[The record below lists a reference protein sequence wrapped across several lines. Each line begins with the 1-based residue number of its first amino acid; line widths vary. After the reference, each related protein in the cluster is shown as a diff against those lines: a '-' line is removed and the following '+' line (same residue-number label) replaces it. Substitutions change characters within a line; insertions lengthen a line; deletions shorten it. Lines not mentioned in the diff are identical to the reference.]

1 MIEFLSVSIFI
12 TRAFIS
18 GTKSNLIQLKRQSG
32 GGSFRK
38 QFKSYENEAPVQ
50 KYNTD
55 VDIQL
60 GKRKKGLIHYF
71 ICLYSYSILF

>member
-1 MIEFLSVSIFI
+1 M
-12 TRAFIS
+12 
-18 GTKSNLIQLKRQSG
+18 KRQSG

-55 VDIQL
+55 VDVQL
-60 GKRKKGLIHYF
+60 GKRKKESSEEESAKKPKIEVVEETKANGEEV
-71 ICLYSYSILF
+71 SYHFHTDSHVH